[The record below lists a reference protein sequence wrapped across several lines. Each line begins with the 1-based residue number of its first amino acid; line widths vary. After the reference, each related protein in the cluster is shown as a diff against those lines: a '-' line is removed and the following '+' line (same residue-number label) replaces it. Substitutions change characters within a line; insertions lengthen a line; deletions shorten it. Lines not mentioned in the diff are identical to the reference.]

1 MAERAHYRIEFEPL
15 GKRVAAEAGM
25 TLLDAARKAG
35 IELTA
40 VCSGTGTCG
49 KCQVQVQNE
58 FPSSPSLVDE
68 EFLAAD
74 QLEAGWRLACQTRI
88 QQSLK
93 VFIPPES
100 LTTPQRLQ
108 VESQAD
114 HFTEDFSFSVEDVV
128 LDELSASSLFP
139 ERSTEFLEFLAA
151 SGGCVRLI
159 CKDGQLVNWV
169 PSGQPIFGLAVDLGT
184 TKIAAYLVDLISG
197 NIAAKS
203 SAMNPQISYGED
215 VISRILYCM
224 EHENGRNLLQKLVVD
239 TLNNLSKTMC
249 AEVGTTQQQIIEIV
263 VVGNTAMHHL
273 FAGLPV
279 RQLGL
284 SPYSPAVVD
293 AMVIDAAAL
302 GLSASTR
309 ARVFTPRNI
318 AGYVGGDHVAMM
330 AATRA
335 WAADDTVIAIDI
347 GTNTEISL
355 THKGHIYTCSC
366 ASGPA
371 FEGAHIQEGMRA
383 ADGAIERIKIEGDRV
398 LFQTIS
404 GKAPVG
410 ICGSGILDSVAELRR
425 NEILNDRGNFD
436 PSRLNVRGEG
446 KRQEYVLV
454 PAERSGVNRDIV
466 ITRRDVNEILLAK
479 AAIQSGLK
487 ILLNTAEIT
496 PQQIDRIIIA
506 GAFGTYLDLESVI
519 SIGMLPKL
527 PLERFS
533 QVGNAAGSGARHM
546 LLSEVV
552 RDQAAAFA
560 HRAEYVE
567 LTLYPEFQKVYLNA
581 LRFCPFP

>member
-1 MAERAHYRIEFEPL
+1 MEERAHLRIDFEPL
-15 GKRVAAEAGM
+15 GKRVDTEAGV
-25 TLLDAARKAG
+25 TLLDAAREASV
-35 IELTA
+35 ELTA

-49 KCQVQVQNE
+49 KCLVQIQNE
-58 FPSSPSLVDE
+58 GASSPGLVDE

-74 QLEAGWRLACQTRI
+74 QLAAGWRLACQTRV
-88 QQSLK
+88 QQPLK

-114 HFTEDFSFSVEDVV
+114 HFAEAFSFTVEDVQ
-128 LDELSASSLFP
+128 LDELSAGSLFP
-139 ERSTEFLEFLAA
+139 EHSTEFLEFLAA
-151 SGGCVRLI
+151 SDGYVRLI
-159 CKDGQLVNWV
+159 RKEGQLVDWA

-184 TKIAAYLVDLISG
+184 TKIAAYLVDLIGG

-224 EHENGRNLLQKLVVD
+224 EHEDGRNLLQKLVAD
-239 TLNNLSKTMC
+239 TLNNLSNKMC
-249 AEVGTTQQQIIEIV
+249 AEVGTTQQQIVEIV

-273 FAGLPV
+273 FTGLPV

-293 AMVIDAAAL
+293 AMFIDATSL

-309 ARVFTPRNI
+309 ARVFTPQNI

-335 WAADDTVIAIDI
+335 WAAEDTVIAIDI

-398 LFQTIS
+398 LFQTIG

-425 NEILNDRGNFD
+425 NEILNERGNFD
-436 PSRLNVRGEG
+436 SSRPNVRGEG
-446 KRQEYVLV
+446 KHQEYVLV
-454 PAERSGVNRDIV
+454 PAETSGVNRDIA

-479 AAIQSGLK
+479 AAVQSGLK
-487 ILLNTAEIT
+487 ILLNTAGIT

-506 GAFGTYLDLESVI
+506 GAFGTYLDLDSVI

-560 HRAEYVE
+560 RRAEYVE
-567 LTLYPEFQKVYLNA
+567 LTLYPDFQKVYLNA
-581 LRFCPFP
+581 LRFSPFT